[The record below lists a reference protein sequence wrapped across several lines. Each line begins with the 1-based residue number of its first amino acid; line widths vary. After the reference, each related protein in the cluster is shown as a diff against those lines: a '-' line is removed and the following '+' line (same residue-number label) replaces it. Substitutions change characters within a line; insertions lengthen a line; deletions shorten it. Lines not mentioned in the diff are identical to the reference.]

1 MLRHFPNSLVLTL
14 AGKIAS
20 YWLHIIV
27 QCTLNMVLVTHYTV
41 YKAHFQH
48 YLTDVHMYTFNNT
61 STNLESYTQHT
72 LTHRLNILVR

>member
-41 YKAHFQH
+41 YNKHGTGYTVYNKHGTGYALHS
-48 YLTDVHMYTFNNT
+48 VH
-61 STNLESYTQHT
+61 
-72 LTHRLNILVR
+72 